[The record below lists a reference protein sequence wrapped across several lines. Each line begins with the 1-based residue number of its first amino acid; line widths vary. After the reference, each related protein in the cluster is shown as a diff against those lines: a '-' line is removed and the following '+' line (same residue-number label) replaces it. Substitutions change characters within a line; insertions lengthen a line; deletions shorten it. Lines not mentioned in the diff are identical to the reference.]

1 MGVIIGE
8 EGKASRIE
16 KFDGRVFGDAN
27 PRLSLWEEI
36 TSISFRKKN
45 QIR

>member
-1 MGVIIGE
+1 VGVITGE

-36 TSISFRKKN
+36 TSISFGKETR
-45 QIR
+45 